1 MKKSELNKMLKSAK
15 LERKEI
21 VKEWKEMEK
30 LRKKM
35 RRREKF

>member
-21 VKEWKEMEK
+21 VREWKEMEK
-30 LRKKM
+30 MRKKM